1 MTDSGPK
8 TLGHLD
14 RRGPVCESACESG
27 PDSAPAVGAVAEPS
41 GGNGGARSAGTA
53 ATAAQDAPSRRG
65 KLRAEAPGVRVT
77 SGGQGHHAADP
88 DALAHIAESLWPLA
102 FPVDELALAPDNA
115 RLHDAE
121 RDVPVLVESYGRFGQ
136 RKPLVGKREYRG
148 LENVVLCGNGG
159 LLAARHLGWS
169 LVAVAWFEGTDDEAR
184 EYALA
189 DNATAERSRWDADA
203 LQSLAA
209 DGVDL
214 ATWWGDDKPA
224 LDALLDLPVSEAD
237 WSHAFAA
244 LPTDEPTFEQKTF
257 TLTHAQAA
265 LVERALAVAKR
276 PGAFADTGNQN
287 SNGNALARIAE
298 AFVAANEGA
307 SS

>member
-1 MTDSGPK
+1 MT
-8 TLGHLD
+8 
-14 RRGPVCESACESG
+14 
-27 PDSAPAVGAVAEPS
+27 AEPS
-41 GGNGGARSAGTA
+41 GRDGGALSAGTAGTA
-53 ATAAQDAPSRRG
+53 ATTTPAQVLGPG
-65 KLRAEAPGVRVT
+65 AEAANDRAVVA
-77 SGGQGHHAADP
+77 GQGRLVAHS
-88 DALAHIAESLWPLA
+88 DALAHIAPDLRGLA

-136 RKPLVGKREYRG
+136 RKPLVGKRTYRG

-184 EYALA
+184 EYAVA
-189 DNATAERSRWDADA
+189 DNASAERSRWDADA
-203 LQSLAA
+203 LQALSA

-214 ATWWGDDKPA
+214 ANWWGNDKPA

-257 TLTHAQAA
+257 TLTHVQAA

-276 PGAFADTGNQN
+276 LGAFADTGNEN
-287 SNGNALARIAE
+287 SNGNALARVAE
-298 AFVAANEGA
+298 AFLAAQRQA
-307 SS
+307 P